1 MRTESIP
8 ASSSSTTGANFP
20 FFLPLPPAAA
30 AAAGLRPFLTPAP
43 VPAPLREEA
52 ALAGV
57 IAVVALSP
65 LPGVVVDPVWAILR
79 SFLRCSWTARGVQVV
94 VSVVSWREG

>member
-1 MRTESIP
+1 MRSESIP
-8 ASSSSTTGANFP
+8 SSKTGADFP

-30 AAAGLRPFLTPAP
+30 VGAGLRPFLTPAP

-52 ALAGV
+52 ALVGV
-57 IAVVALSP
+57 VVVVGPLSP